1 MMEPRLPLSVNLR
14 LAEAGDLVAV
24 EKLQHDAYACNRE
37 LLGVE
42 PLPLLSDYAD
52 ILSRRIVWL
61 AEEHAG
67 AGTRL
72 AGVLILTPQDDDLL
86 VWSVATA
93 PYAQGRSVAGQL
105 MRLAEKIAAASGLA
119 RLTLYTGEKL
129 TKNVEWYRRLGYA
142 ETRRETLPDRVIVH
156 MEKAL
161 AQGGQNHV

>member
-1 MMEPRLPLSVNLR
+1 MEPRLPLRIGLR
-14 LAEAGDLVAV
+14 LAEAGDLVAI
-24 EKLQHDAYACNRE
+24 EKLQHDAYARNRE

-52 ILSRRIVWL
+52 ILSRNVVWL

-93 PYAQGRSVAGQL
+93 PYAQGRSVASQL
-105 MRLAEKIAAASGLA
+105 MQLAEKIAAASGLA

-129 TKNVEWYRRLGYA
+129 TKNVEWYKRLGYA

-161 AQGGQNHV
+161 EQGSDHHD